1 MICLRD
7 VAAAAVAL
15 ALGSIPAAAQRAPAA
30 GGDAGSQSVPQL
42 IANIERK
49 HPVTFYV
56 LATRLFEAGQKD
68 EAVFWFYAG
77 QIRYRAYLKH
87 NPRLDPSGDPA
98 LFASLSE
105 VIGRPINEYAFGDVP
120 SLAAAIDHAL
130 AWDAAHADPYAPKG
144 AAREEVVNGLRAMK
158 TQVLATADDIRKQ
171 RAANGLENRSS

>member
-1 MICLRD
+1 MIRFRD
-7 VAAAAVAL
+7 AVAAAVAF

-30 GGDAGSQSVPQL
+30 AADTASQSVPQL
-42 IANIERK
+42 IENIERK

-56 LATRLFEAGQKD
+56 LAKRLFEGEQKD

-87 NPRLDPSGDPA
+87 NPRLDPSGEPA

-105 VIGRPINEYAFGDVP
+105 VIGRPINEYAFGHLP
-120 SLAAAIDHAL
+120 SLAAAIDRAL

-144 AAREEVVNGLRAMK
+144 AGREEVVNGLRAMK
-158 TQVLATADDIRKQ
+158 AQVLATAADIRKQ
-171 RAANGLENRSS
+171 RAANGLENR